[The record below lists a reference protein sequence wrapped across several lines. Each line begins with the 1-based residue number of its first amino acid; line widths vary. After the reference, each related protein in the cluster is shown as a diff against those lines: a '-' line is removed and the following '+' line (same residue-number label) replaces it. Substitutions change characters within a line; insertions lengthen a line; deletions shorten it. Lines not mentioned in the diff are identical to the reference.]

1 LENIFEII
9 RQDKVHI
16 IVQVPILKKIM
27 NLVAHSHYERVPNY
41 RDLTSRRMGF
51 TRKRFESCYCIYQ
64 NRSLDVYKST
74 FTKQAEFS
82 KLPGVL
88 EEYYEIDLKD
98 SLMQLLRKIYLLLY
112 RYNGKYIY
120 RM

>member
-16 IVQVPILKKIM
+16 ISCTGANLEEDIM

-51 TRKRFESCYCIYQ
+51 TRKRFESCY
-64 NRSLDVYKST
+64 
-74 FTKQAEFS
+74 
-82 KLPGVL
+82 
-88 EEYYEIDLKD
+88 
-98 SLMQLLRKIYLLLY
+98 
-112 RYNGKYIY
+112 
-120 RM
+120 